1 MRTGRTRDPATL
13 SVKQLRLGDNSHLGA
28 NPLGCIGGL
37 SLVRRNASRDHFGVN
52 DEFLASQAISGIC
65 ARDLETRETNATSS

>member
-1 MRTGRTRDPATL
+1 M
-13 SVKQLRLGDNSHLGA
+13 
-28 NPLGCIGGL
+28 
-37 SLVRRNASRDHFGVN
+37 SRDHFGVN